1 MKELQLPS
9 CALVFSILLCLI
21 YFSKKKVKTI
31 ENKVYGVMLLMGTLD
46 SLIITIERIL
56 VISGNI
62 NDITPLVNAILQIT
76 NKVDYIALIT
86 LSSCLFIY
94 TLLITVTKS
103 KDKIKTIIKIISIIN
118 FIIFIIM
125 LFLNVELITSGNIIS
140 VSGGPIIPAFITCGI
155 YILLSI
161 FITLV
166 NIHKLSKKH
175 MPIVSIIFIF
185 LFLMFI
191 FKNDP
196 YIMIIS
202 IAVTFVNYLMYFTIE
217 NPDLK
222 VVNEL
227 LRNRE
232 LVEKQMEDKS
242 RFLFEMSQEIKTPT
256 KNILSVVKNFD
267 KLDEDID
274 KKESIGIIGNNANN
288 ILFKLNDILNI
299 SSMDASKIKI
309 SNNEYNTL
317 NLFNNIKNITKNSIG
332 NKNLKLEIDITDN
345 VPEKLYGD
353 DVKLKQIIMSVLFN
367 SIENTKEGLIS
378 VEADSIVRYDVC
390 RLIVKI
396 SDTGCGMS
404 LSKINSILDDNQE
417 LTENDVIK
425 LDELDMDLKATIK
438 AVKLLGGSFNIKSEE
453 NKGSTFTIVIDQKCD
468 IEEKTNI
475 VKDALKYSSD
485 VFGKKRILI
494 VDNDKEE
501 LFKITDILSKYNVDI
516 NTAMSSKDCVD
527 KIKSGEL
534 YNLIIVDDELK
545 NSSAMSVL
553 KALKELKKFKVP
565 VIVMLDKSKEHFKKY
580 YIEDGFDAVIIKNDL
595 TDEVDKIVKEH
606 L

>member
-9 CALVFSILLCLI
+9 CALIFSILLCLI
-21 YFSKKKVKTI
+21 YFSKKKVKTV
-31 ENKVYGVMLLMGTLD
+31 ENKIYGMMLLMGTLD
-46 SLIITIERIL
+46 CLIITIERML

-62 NDITPLVNAILQIT
+62 NDITPLINTILQIT

-94 TLLITVTKS
+94 TLIITMTKS
-103 KDKIKTIIKIISIIN
+103 KDKIKPIIKIISIIN

-125 LFLNVELITSGNIIS
+125 LFLKVELITSGNIIS

-175 MPIVSIIFIF
+175 IPIVSIIFIF

-191 FKNDP
+191 FKTDP

-256 KNILSVVKNFD
+256 KNILSVVKNYD
-267 KLDEDID
+267 KLDEDAD
-274 KKESIGIIGNNANN
+274 KKESIGIIENNANN

-317 NLFNNIKNITKNSIG
+317 NLFNNIENITKNFIG
-332 NKNLKLEIDITDN
+332 NKNIKLEIDITDN
-345 VPEKLYGD
+345 LPKKLYGD

-378 VEADSIVRYDVC
+378 VKIDSIVRYDVC
-390 RLIVKI
+390 RLILKI

-404 LSKINSILDDNQE
+404 LSKINNILDDNQE
-417 LTENDVIK
+417 LTEIDVKK
-425 LDELDMDLKATIK
+425 LDKLDMDLKATIK

-475 VKDALKYSSD
+475 MKDALKYSSD

-494 VDNDKEE
+494 VDDDKEE
-501 LFKITDILSKYNVDI
+501 LFKILNILSKYNVDI
-516 NTAMSSKDCVD
+516 NTTMSSKDCID
-527 KIKSGEL
+527 RIKSGEL

-545 NSSAMSVL
+545 NSSAMSL
-553 KALKELKKFKVP
+553 LKELKRLKKIKTP

-580 YIEDGFDAVIIKNDL
+580 YIEDGFKDFIIKDNITDDIEKIIKNL
-595 TDEVDKIVKEH
+595 
-606 L
+606 

>member
-9 CALVFSILLCLI
+9 CALIFSILLCLI
-21 YFSKKKVKTI
+21 YFSKKKVKTV
-31 ENKVYGVMLLMGTLD
+31 ENKIYGMMLLMGTLD
-46 SLIITIERIL
+46 CLIITIERML

-62 NDITPLVNAILQIT
+62 NDITPLINTILQIT

-94 TLLITVTKS
+94 TLIITMTKS
-103 KDKIKTIIKIISIIN
+103 KDKIKPIIKIISIIN

-125 LFLNVELITSGNIIS
+125 LFLKVELITSGNIIS

-175 MPIVSIIFIF
+175 IPIVSIIFIF

-191 FKNDP
+191 FKTDP

-256 KNILSVVKNFD
+256 KNILSVVKNYD
-267 KLDEDID
+267 KLDEDAD
-274 KKESIGIIGNNANN
+274 KKESIGIIENNANN

-309 SNNEYNTL
+309 SNKEYNTL
-317 NLFNNIKNITKNSIG
+317 NLFNNIENITKNFIG
-332 NKNLKLEIDITDN
+332 NKNIKLEIDITDN
-345 VPEKLYGD
+345 LPKKLYGD

-378 VEADSIVRYDVC
+378 VKIDSIVRYDVC
-390 RLIVKI
+390 RLILKI

-404 LSKINSILDDNQE
+404 LSKINNILDDNQE
-417 LTENDVIK
+417 LTEIDVKK
-425 LDELDMDLKATIK
+425 LDKLDMDLKATIK

-475 VKDALKYSSD
+475 MKDALKYSSD

-494 VDNDKEE
+494 VDDDKEE
-501 LFKITDILSKYNVDI
+501 LFKILNILSKYNVDI
-516 NTAMSSKDCVD
+516 NTTMSSKDCID
-527 KIKSGEL
+527 RIKSGEL
-534 YNLIIVDDELK
+534 YNIIIVDDELK
-545 NSSAMSVL
+545 NSSAMSL
-553 KALKELKKFKVP
+553 LKELKRLKKNKTP

-580 YIEDGFDAVIIKNDL
+580 YIEDGFKDFIIKDNITDDIEKIIKNL
-595 TDEVDKIVKEH
+595 
-606 L
+606 

>member
-9 CALVFSILLCLI
+9 CALIFSILLCLI
-21 YFSKKKVKTI
+21 YFSKKKVKTV
-31 ENKVYGVMLLMGTLD
+31 ENKIYGMMLLMGTLD
-46 SLIITIERIL
+46 CLIITIERML

-62 NDITPLVNAILQIT
+62 NDITPLINTILQIT

-94 TLLITVTKS
+94 TLIITMTKS
-103 KDKIKTIIKIISIIN
+103 KDKIKPIIKIISIIN

-125 LFLNVELITSGNIIS
+125 LFLKVELITSGNIIS

-175 MPIVSIIFIF
+175 IPIVSIIFIF

-191 FKNDP
+191 FKTDP

-256 KNILSVVKNFD
+256 KNILSVVKNYD
-267 KLDEDID
+267 KLDEDAD
-274 KKESIGIIGNNANN
+274 KKESIGIIENNANN

-317 NLFNNIKNITKNSIG
+317 NLFNNIENITKNFIG
-332 NKNLKLEIDITDN
+332 NKNIKLEIDITDN
-345 VPEKLYGD
+345 LPKKLYGD

-378 VEADSIVRYDVC
+378 VKIDSIARYDVC
-390 RLIVKI
+390 RLILKI

-404 LSKINSILDDNQE
+404 LSKINNILDDNQE
-417 LTENDVIK
+417 LTEIDVKK
-425 LDELDMDLKATIK
+425 LDKLDMDLKATIK

-475 VKDALKYSSD
+475 MKDALKYSSD

-494 VDNDKEE
+494 VDDDKEE
-501 LFKITDILSKYNVDI
+501 LFKILNILSKYNVDI
-516 NTAMSSKDCVD
+516 NTTMSSKDCID
-527 KIKSGEL
+527 RIKSGEL

-545 NSSAMSVL
+545 NSSAMSL
-553 KALKELKKFKVP
+553 LKELKRLKKIKTP

-580 YIEDGFDAVIIKNDL
+580 YIEDGFKDFIIKDNITDDIEKIIKNL
-595 TDEVDKIVKEH
+595 
-606 L
+606 

>member
-9 CALVFSILLCLI
+9 CALIFSILLCLI
-21 YFSKKKVKTI
+21 YFSKKKVKTV
-31 ENKVYGVMLLMGTLD
+31 ENKIYGMMLLMGTLD
-46 SLIITIERIL
+46 CLIITIERML

-62 NDITPLVNAILQIT
+62 NDITPLINTILQIT

-94 TLLITVTKS
+94 TLIITMTKS
-103 KDKIKTIIKIISIIN
+103 KDKIKPIIKIISIIN

-125 LFLNVELITSGNIIS
+125 LFLKVELITSGNIIS

-175 MPIVSIIFIF
+175 IPIVSIIFIF

-191 FKNDP
+191 FKTDP

-256 KNILSVVKNFD
+256 KNILSVVKNYD
-267 KLDEDID
+267 KLDEDAD
-274 KKESIGIIGNNANN
+274 KKESIGIIENNANN

-317 NLFNNIKNITKNSIG
+317 NLFNNIENITKNFIG
-332 NKNLKLEIDITDN
+332 NKNIKLEIDITDN
-345 VPEKLYGD
+345 LPKKLYGD

-378 VEADSIVRYDVC
+378 VKIDSIVRYDVC
-390 RLIVKI
+390 RLILKI

-404 LSKINSILDDNQE
+404 LSKINNILDDNQE
-417 LTENDVIK
+417 LTEIDVKK
-425 LDELDMDLKATIK
+425 LDKLDMDLKATIK

-475 VKDALKYSSD
+475 MKDALKYSSD

-494 VDNDKEE
+494 VDDDKEE
-501 LFKITDILSKYNVDI
+501 LFKILNILSKYNVDI
-516 NTAMSSKDCVD
+516 NTTMSSKDCID
-527 KIKSGEL
+527 RIKSGEL
-534 YNLIIVDDELK
+534 YKLIIVDDELK
-545 NSSAMSVL
+545 NSSAMSL
-553 KALKELKKFKVP
+553 FKELKRLKKIKTP

-580 YIEDGFDAVIIKNDL
+580 YIEDGFKDFIIKDNITDDIEKIIKNL
-595 TDEVDKIVKEH
+595 
-606 L
+606 

>member
-9 CALVFSILLCLI
+9 CALIFSILLCLI
-21 YFSKKKVKTI
+21 YFSKKKVKTV
-31 ENKVYGVMLLMGTLD
+31 ENKIYGMMLLMGTLD
-46 SLIITIERIL
+46 CLIITIERML

-62 NDITPLVNAILQIT
+62 NDITPLINTILQIT

-94 TLLITVTKS
+94 TLIITMTKS
-103 KDKIKTIIKIISIIN
+103 KDKIKPIIKIISIIN

-125 LFLNVELITSGNIIS
+125 LFFKVELITSGNIIS

-175 MPIVSIIFIF
+175 IPIVSIIFIF

-191 FKNDP
+191 FKTDP

-256 KNILSVVKNFD
+256 KNILSVVKNYD
-267 KLDEDID
+267 KLDEDAD
-274 KKESIGIIGNNANN
+274 KKESIGIIENNANN

-317 NLFNNIKNITKNSIG
+317 NLFNNIENITKNFIG
-332 NKNLKLEIDITDN
+332 NKNIKLEIDITDN
-345 VPEKLYGD
+345 LPKKLYGD

-378 VEADSIVRYDVC
+378 VKIDSIVRYDVC
-390 RLIVKI
+390 RLILKI

-404 LSKINSILDDNQE
+404 LSKINNILDDNQE
-417 LTENDVIK
+417 LTEIDVKK
-425 LDELDMDLKATIK
+425 LDKLDMDLKATIK

-475 VKDALKYSSD
+475 MKDALKYSSD

-494 VDNDKEE
+494 VDDDKEE
-501 LFKITDILSKYNVDI
+501 LFKILNILSKYNVDI
-516 NTAMSSKDCVD
+516 NTTMSSKDCID
-527 KIKSGEL
+527 RIKSGEL

-545 NSSAMSVL
+545 NSSAMSL
-553 KALKELKKFKVP
+553 LKELKRLKKIKTP

-580 YIEDGFDAVIIKNDL
+580 YIEDGFKDFIIKDNITDDIEKIIKNL
-595 TDEVDKIVKEH
+595 
-606 L
+606 

>member
-62 NDITPLVNAILQIT
+62 NDITPLVNAVLQIT

-175 MPIVSIIFIF
+175 IPIVSIIFIF

-367 SIENTKEGLIS
+367 SIENTKEGLIN
-378 VEADSIVRYDVC
+378 VEVDSIVRYDVC

-494 VDNDKEE
+494 VDDDKEE
-501 LFKITDILSKYNVDI
+501 LFKIADILSKYNVDI
-516 NTAMSSKDCVD
+516 NTTMSSKDCVD

-553 KALKELKKFKVP
+553 KTLKELKKFKVP

-580 YIEDGFDAVIIKNDL
+580 YIEDGFKDFIIKENITEDIEKVINNL
-595 TDEVDKIVKEH
+595 
-606 L
+606 

>member
-9 CALVFSILLCLI
+9 CALIFSILLCLI
-21 YFSKKKVKTI
+21 YFSKKKVKTV
-31 ENKVYGVMLLMGTLD
+31 ENKIYGMMLLMGTLD
-46 SLIITIERIL
+46 CLIITIERML

-62 NDITPLVNAILQIT
+62 NDITPLINTILQIT

-94 TLLITVTKS
+94 TLIITMTKS
-103 KDKIKTIIKIISIIN
+103 KDKIKPIIKIISIIN

-125 LFLNVELITSGNIIS
+125 LFLKVELITSGNIIS

-175 MPIVSIIFIF
+175 IPIVSIIFIF

-191 FKNDP
+191 FKTDP

-256 KNILSVVKNFD
+256 KNILSVVKNYD
-267 KLDEDID
+267 KLDEDAD
-274 KKESIGIIGNNANN
+274 KKESIGIIENNANN

-317 NLFNNIKNITKNSIG
+317 NLFNNIENITKNFIG
-332 NKNLKLEIDITDN
+332 NKNIKLEIDITDN
-345 VPEKLYGD
+345 LPKKLYGD

-378 VEADSIVRYDVC
+378 VKIDSIVRYDVC
-390 RLIVKI
+390 RLILKI

-404 LSKINSILDDNQE
+404 LSKINNILDDNQE
-417 LTENDVIK
+417 LTEIDVKK
-425 LDELDMDLKATIK
+425 LDKLDMDLKATIK

-468 IEEKTNI
+468 IEKKTNI
-475 VKDALKYSSD
+475 MKDALKYSSD

-494 VDNDKEE
+494 VDDDKEE
-501 LFKITDILSKYNVDI
+501 LFKILNILSKYNVDI
-516 NTAMSSKDCVD
+516 NTTMSSKDCID
-527 KIKSGEL
+527 RIKSGEL

-545 NSSAMSVL
+545 NSSAMSL
-553 KALKELKKFKVP
+553 LKELKRLKKIKTP

-580 YIEDGFDAVIIKNDL
+580 YIEDGFKDFIIKDNITDDIEKIIKNL
-595 TDEVDKIVKEH
+595 
-606 L
+606 

>member
-9 CALVFSILLCLI
+9 CALIFSILLCLI
-21 YFSKKKVKTI
+21 YFSKKKVKTV
-31 ENKVYGVMLLMGTLD
+31 ENKIYGMMLLMGTLD
-46 SLIITIERIL
+46 CLIITIERML

-62 NDITPLVNAILQIT
+62 NDITPLINTILQIT

-94 TLLITVTKS
+94 TLIITMTKS
-103 KDKIKTIIKIISIIN
+103 KDKIKPIIKIISIIN

-125 LFLNVELITSGNIIS
+125 LFLKVELITSGNIIS

-175 MPIVSIIFIF
+175 IPIVSIIFIF

-191 FKNDP
+191 FKTDP

-256 KNILSVVKNFD
+256 KNILSVVKNYD
-267 KLDEDID
+267 KLDEDAD
-274 KKESIGIIGNNANN
+274 KKESIGIIENNANN

-317 NLFNNIKNITKNSIG
+317 NLFNNIENITKNFIG
-332 NKNLKLEIDITDN
+332 NKNIKLEIDITDN
-345 VPEKLYGD
+345 LPKKLYGD

-378 VEADSIVRYDVC
+378 VKIDSIVRYDVC
-390 RLIVKI
+390 RLILKI

-404 LSKINSILDDNQE
+404 LSKINNILDDNQE
-417 LTENDVIK
+417 LTEIDVKK
-425 LDELDMDLKATIK
+425 LDKLDMDLKATIK

-475 VKDALKYSSD
+475 MKDALKYSSD

-494 VDNDKEE
+494 VDDDKEE
-501 LFKITDILSKYNVDI
+501 LFKILNILSKYNVDI
-516 NTAMSSKDCVD
+516 NTTMSSKDCID
-527 KIKSGEL
+527 RIKSGEL
-534 YNLIIVDDELK
+534 YNIIIVDDELK
-545 NSSAMSVL
+545 NSSAMSL
-553 KALKELKKFKVP
+553 LKELKRLKKNKTP

-580 YIEDGFDAVIIKNDL
+580 YIEDGFKDFIIKDNITDDIEKIIKNL
-595 TDEVDKIVKEH
+595 
-606 L
+606 

>member
-9 CALVFSILLCLI
+9 CALIFSILLCLI

-31 ENKVYGVMLLMGTLD
+31 ENKVYGVMLLMGALD
-46 SLIITIERIL
+46 CLIITIERML

-62 NDITPLVNAILQIT
+62 NDITPLVNAVLQIT
-76 NKVDYIALIT
+76 NKIDYIALIT

-103 KDKIKTIIKIISIIN
+103 KDKIKNIIKIITIIN

-125 LFLNVELITSGNIIS
+125 LFLKVELITSGNIIS

-161 FITLV
+161 FITIV

-175 MPIVSIIFIF
+175 IPIVSIIFIF

-191 FKNDP
+191 FKSDP

-202 IAVTFVNYLMYFTIE
+202 IVVTFVNYLMYFTIE

-256 KNILSVVKNFD
+256 KNILSVVKNYD
-267 KLDEDID
+267 KLDEDTD

-332 NKNLKLEIDITDN
+332 NKNIELEIDITDN
-345 VPEKLYGD
+345 VPKKLYGD

-378 VEADSIVRYDVC
+378 VKIDSIVRYDVC

-396 SDTGCGMS
+396 SDTGSGMS
-404 LSKINSILDDNQE
+404 LSKVNSILDDNSE

-494 VDNDKEE
+494 VDDDKEE
-501 LFKITDILSKYNVDI
+501 LFKITDMLSKYNVDI
-516 NTAMSSKDCVD
+516 NTTMSSKDCVD

-553 KALKELKKFKVP
+553 KTLKELKKFKVP

-580 YIEDGFDAVIIKNDL
+580 YIEDGFKDFIIKENITEDIEKVINNL
-595 TDEVDKIVKEH
+595 
-606 L
+606 

>member
-62 NDITPLVNAILQIT
+62 NDITPLVNAVLQIT

-175 MPIVSIIFIF
+175 IPIVSIIFIF

-227 LRNRE
+227 LRKRE

-367 SIENTKEGLIS
+367 SIENTKEGLIN
-378 VEADSIVRYDVC
+378 VEVDSIVRYDVC

-494 VDNDKEE
+494 VDDDKEE
-501 LFKITDILSKYNVDI
+501 LFKIADILSKYNVDI
-516 NTAMSSKDCVD
+516 NTTMSSKDCVD

-553 KALKELKKFKVP
+553 KTLKELKKFKVP

-580 YIEDGFDAVIIKNDL
+580 YIEDGFKDFIIKENITEDIEKVINNL
-595 TDEVDKIVKEH
+595 
-606 L
+606 

>member
-9 CALVFSILLCLI
+9 CALIFSILLCLI
-21 YFSKKKVKTI
+21 YFSKKKVKTV
-31 ENKVYGVMLLMGTLD
+31 ENKIYGMMLLMGTLD
-46 SLIITIERIL
+46 CLIITIERML

-62 NDITPLVNAILQIT
+62 NDITPLINTILQIT

-94 TLLITVTKS
+94 TLIITMTKS
-103 KDKIKTIIKIISIIN
+103 KDKIKPIIKIISIIN

-125 LFLNVELITSGNIIS
+125 LFLKVELITSGNIIS

-175 MPIVSIIFIF
+175 IPIVSIIFIF

-191 FKNDP
+191 FKTDP

-256 KNILSVVKNFD
+256 KNILSVVKNYD
-267 KLDEDID
+267 KLDEDAD
-274 KKESIGIIGNNANN
+274 KKESIGIIENNANN

-317 NLFNNIKNITKNSIG
+317 NLFNNIENITKNFIG
-332 NKNLKLEIDITDN
+332 NKNIKLEIDITDN
-345 VPEKLYGD
+345 LPKKLYGD

-378 VEADSIVRYDVC
+378 VKIDSIVRYDVC
-390 RLIVKI
+390 RLILKI

-404 LSKINSILDDNQE
+404 LSKINNILDDNQE
-417 LTENDVIK
+417 LTEIDVKK
-425 LDELDMDLKATIK
+425 LDKLDMDLKATIK

-475 VKDALKYSSD
+475 MKDALKYSSD

-494 VDNDKEE
+494 VDDDKEE
-501 LFKITDILSKYNVDI
+501 LFKILNILSKYNVDI
-516 NTAMSSKDCVD
+516 NTTMSSKDCID
-527 KIKSGEL
+527 RIKSGEL
-534 YNLIIVDDELK
+534 YNIIIVDDELK
-545 NSSAMSVL
+545 NSSAMSL
-553 KALKELKKFKVP
+553 LKELKRLKKIKTP

-580 YIEDGFDAVIIKNDL
+580 YIEDGFKDFIIKDNITDDIEKIIKNL
-595 TDEVDKIVKEH
+595 
-606 L
+606 